1 MAVKVEELVERGKGV
16 EEVEEELAGIK
27 NLKWDF
33 LGFERNLEI
42 IERKLETSFVHIRE
56 ALRNIETSKE
66 ERKNIE
72 ALLEKSK
79 EDFSGIPHFHLYEN
93 AKKEIEL
100 MDNIISI
107 LALQLDVLSD
117 VNQKLKDLL
126 MESKRYGVL
135 AQKTQTELDSL
146 REIVNSFKTFME
158 ETRKH
163 LFEVTDRFTT
173 IQTKTYSDIYNALAE
188 IKSQRVD
195 LSPLLK
201 RIEELEKRISELEGG
216 EEGEIEMKKMEE
228 KKEEIKPTPTSSP
241 IKSSP
246 APSPPLTAQEIKEKM
261 RKLMME
267 GITDRE
273 ELSKRIG
280 IKPEILNALGYKRI
294 LREVTGK

>member
-1 MAVKVEELVERGKGV
+1 MAIRVEELVERGKEI

-33 LGFERNLEI
+33 LSFERNLEI

-56 ALRNIETSKE
+56 AFRNIETSKE

-163 LFEVTDRFTT
+163 LFEVTDRFTA

-195 LSPLLK
+195 LSPILK

-216 EEGEIEMKKMEE
+216 EGEIEMEKMEE
-228 KKEEIKPTPTSSP
+228 KKEETKPTPTSST
-241 IKSSP
+241 S
-246 APSPPLTAQEIKEKM
+246 LTAEEIREKM
-261 RKLMME
+261 RKLIME
-267 GITDRE
+267 GITDIE
-273 ELSKRIG
+273 ELSKKIG
-280 IKPEILNALGYKRI
+280 VKPVVLNALGYKKI